1 MQINHVKYSEKHA
14 KGSVIRNIPD
24 YKKCNIEIC
33 SNQIWF
39 KHILYVLKKVA
50 FLWLRLYNGIPQGLS
65 MHTHGIPMEYQRP
78 RIRLVSHG
86 TYLIDP
92 LSWPWCNSL
101 STQFSIV
108 IQSTLT
114 STTCLNFLKCFNFSA
129 KAGTK
134 SASLFLF
141 TFQKVFKQA
150 SIFFLPQLASSLS
163 KRASEWQCVQIS
175 LCCAAENS
183 RHQKLS
189 QDCRDVST

>member
-1 MQINHVKYSEKHA
+1 MYK
-14 KGSVIRNIPD
+14 NIS
-24 YKKCNIEIC
+24 YT
-33 SNQIWF
+33 
-39 KHILYVLKKVA
+39 KKVA
-50 FLWLRLYNGIPQGLS
+50 FLWLRLYDGIPQGLS